1 MQKTAESGDGK
12 LLASLIGD
20 NPVGVLNDQDDKKTE
35 EQETKQEI
43 KGEKKKDKKK
53 KEKSGDIEMANMEAA
68 VTPQAAGDDD
78 EKLKK
83 KKKHSKSQSEGT
95 DGKRKRQV
103 DAAEEPAT
111 KKGKQEEINVQ
122 GLEGGSARQDKFLR
136 LLGGK
141 KAGASIAKPG
151 SIATSKNDSVK
162 AEAAIQRQYEAG
174 MQLKES
180 GQKRRGLGA

>member
-1 MQKTAESGDGK
+1 MKAAASAEEDSD
-12 LLASLIGD
+12 A
-20 NPVGVLNDQDDKKTE
+20 E
-35 EQETKQEI
+35 ER
-43 KGEKKKDKKK
+43 
-53 KEKSGDIEMANMEAA
+53 
-68 VTPQAAGDDD
+68 P
-78 EKLKK
+78 KK
-83 KKKHSKSQSEGT
+83 KKKHSKSQSEVT
-95 DGKRKRQV
+95 DSKRKQQD
-103 DAAEEPAT
+103 DAAEEPAG
-111 KKGKQEEINVQ
+111 KKGKKEEINIE

-151 SIATSKNDSVK
+151 SIAAGKNGSVK